1 MGDLT
6 RNKAQQGNGLP
17 KPSPRGFL
25 RAQVSGPRV
34 RGRRSRSHPV
44 CGAGN
49 ASRGWLACP
58 RSQDLGLDF
67 TRTPGLPTRALGARR
82 PGAPARSAPGR
93 PGAPPARRP
102 GSGAAPAGPPV
113 ADLPARPHPRQGLR
127 GAGALRG
134 QQVRG
139 AGPGAGR
146 CAGSAG
152 TITSD
157 GRCARGRAAGAAG
170 NQRET
175 QTRQGR
181 SSSPSGLFTRRGWR
195 TPRPVT

>member
-1 MGDLT
+1 M
-6 RNKAQQGNGLP
+6 
-17 KPSPRGFL
+17 
-25 RAQVSGPRV
+25 
-34 RGRRSRSHPV
+34 RRSRIPTSEG
-44 CGAGN
+44 GA
-49 ASRGWLACP
+49 ATFILCLRVREPPRGWLAGP

-67 TRTPGLPTRALGARR
+67 AGTPGLPTRALGVRR
-82 PGAPARSAPGR
+82 PGAPARCGPRAAWSAAGPQAR
-93 PGAPPARRP
+93 KRSRPRRPTCRRPPGAATPPAGAPRRW
-102 GSGAAPAGPPV
+102 GAAGT
-113 ADLPARPHPRQGLR
+113 
-127 GAGALRG
+127 AGAR
-134 QQVRG
+134 R
-139 AGPGAGR
+139 GPGAGG